1 MGKTVDLTKVNLSG
15 SAMIWL
21 TVAFTAV
28 LVVYGVAQFGAGK
41 VREALKGAT
50 KGVAEK
56 TEEAF

>member
-1 MGKTVDLTKVNLSG
+1 MAKVVDLTKVNLSG
-15 SAMIWL
+15 RALIWL

-41 VREALKGAT
+41 VREAMKGMT
-50 KGVAEK
+50 KGLAEK